1 MARSI
6 KRGFQGSYTVI
17 EDGVQ
22 IGEVFKGTGAK
33 ERAEA
38 FARNPLGTPD
48 GELSKP
54 KVSALEGE
62 RAHWAKVN
70 ADLAKP
76 VTSVLRAMR
85 EVLEQA
91 EDGLGKRLFE
101 EHLVRAMLSAIE
113 PIIKSGGQ
121 GFRRARRIH
130 VMPAQVQA

>member
-6 KRGFQGSYTVI
+6 KRGFQGSFTVI

-33 ERAEA
+33 ERAES
-38 FARNPLGTPD
+38 FARNPLGTAE

-54 KVSALEGE
+54 KLSALEGE

-76 VTSVLRAMR
+76 VNGLLSEMRA
-85 EVLEQA
+85 VLEGA
-91 EDGLGKRLFE
+91 KDGLGKPLFE

-121 GFRRARRIH
+121 GFRRARRVH
-130 VMPAQVQA
+130 VMPAQASA